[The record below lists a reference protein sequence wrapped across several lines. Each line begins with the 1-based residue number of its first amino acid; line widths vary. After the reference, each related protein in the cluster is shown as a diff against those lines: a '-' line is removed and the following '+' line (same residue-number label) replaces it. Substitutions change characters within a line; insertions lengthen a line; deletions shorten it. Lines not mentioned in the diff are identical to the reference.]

1 MTDYF
6 PRNPIYSAI
15 RSLFAVIDW
24 VVYFLMSILYEIFFA
39 VAGVDFLSGDVIRS
53 IYSRVQ
59 IILGV
64 FMIFK
69 LAVSILQGLVSP
81 DVILDKKRG
90 MGTIVSRIITSL
102 LMLALIAPMNIS
114 ASNEWERQVNNNGLL
129 FGTLFSLQN
138 RILANNTIGR
148 LIVGNNISEEFT
160 SSKSLSETGRVFS
173 TTVLKTFV
181 GINTSPDSKEPVCS
195 NINSG
200 ISNIINSSKSS
211 AGDILGIV
219 NIGCSQAGSG
229 SKSLFTSVISDF
241 IGNEHYAIYY
251 FLGASTIAGVI
262 IDVILIGYS
271 IDVAIRVFK
280 LAILRLIA
288 PIPIIGHMS
297 ISAKEGKGED
307 AFSRWTQTLISTYID
322 LFIRLAVIYFGLFFV
337 QLALNSKLGIT
348 NYNTSNV
355 MVNVFATLFIIIGLM
370 LFIKQAPK
378 YIKGALGIK
387 DGGAGV
393 GMTVLGTVAGHL
405 QAGGTIFGGSGH
417 QGFTKRL
424 EAFRGFASTVNEE
437 VAEKSFGDK
446 SKGHGQAYNFRKD
459 SIKKIQED
467 YDRDL
472 RQEYYKRGL
481 DLSDNTQYKK
491 RLFENQKAV
500 DAHTLKADLKANVTD
515 YGIARRTTPPVTGRG
530 VAVRFNDNTQQ
541 QASTSPPP
549 AQQQTQ
555 QQTSVQQNSQQ
566 QQNTQQQQQQNT
578 QQGNPP
584 TGPTP

>member
-15 RSLFAVIDW
+15 RSLFSVIDW
-24 VVYFLMSILYEIFFA
+24 VVYQLMSFLYEIFFA

-81 DVILDKKRG
+81 DVVLDKKRG

-114 ASNEWERQVNNNGLL
+114 ASNEWERQVNSNGLL
-129 FGTLFSLQN
+129 FGTLFSFQN

-181 GINTSPDSKEPVCS
+181 GINTSPNSKKPVCS

-200 ISNIINSSKSS
+200 ISNIINSSKSTP
-211 AGDILGIV
+211 GDILGIV

-229 SKSLFTSVISDF
+229 SKSLFASTISDL
-241 IGNEHYAIYY
+241 IGNDQYAIYY

-271 IDVAIRVFK
+271 LDVAIRVFK

-348 NYNTSNV
+348 NYNSSNV
-355 MVNVFATLFIIIGLM
+355 MINVFVTLFIIIGLM

-393 GMTVLGTVAGHL
+393 GMTVLGTVAGQL
-405 QAGGTIFGGSGH
+405 QSGGTIFGKSGDEL
-417 QGFTKRL
+417 RDRIND
-424 EAFRGFASTVNEE
+424 FRNFASTVNEE

-472 RQEYYKRGL
+472 RQEYYRRGL
-481 DLSDNTQYKK
+481 DFSGEDNSNYS
-491 RLFENQKAV
+491 RHLFENKKAEKARKTA
-500 DAHTLKADLKANVTD
+500 DTLANNQNRYSRSVST
-515 YGIARRTTPPVTGRG
+515 IPPVTGRG

-541 QASTSPPP
+541 QAPTP
-549 AQQQTQ
+549 QNTTQQTQ
-555 QQTSVQQNSQQ
+555 QQN
-566 QQNTQQQQQQNT
+566 NQQQQQQNN

-584 TGPTP
+584 TGTA

>member
-15 RSLFAVIDW
+15 RSLFAVIDQ

-181 GINTSPDSKEPVCS
+181 GINTSPNSKEPVCS
-195 NINSG
+195 NINPG
-200 ISNIINSSKSS
+200 ISNIIKSSKSS

-229 SKSLFTSVISDF
+229 SKSLFASVISDF
-241 IGNEHYAIYY
+241 IGNEHYAVYY

-288 PIPIIGHMS
+288 PVPIIGHMS

-348 NYNTSNV
+348 NYNSSNV
-355 MVNVFATLFIIIGLM
+355 MINVFATLFIIIGLM

-393 GMTVLGTVAGHL
+393 GMTVLGTVAGQL
-405 QAGGTIFGGSGH
+405 QSGGTIFGKSGDKL
-417 QGFTKRL
+417 GDRIND
-424 EAFRGFASTVNEE
+424 FRNFASTVNEE

-459 SIKKIQED
+459 SIKKLQED

-481 DLSDNTQYKK
+481 DISGGGGYKK
-491 RLFENQKAV
+491 RLFENQKAEG
-500 DAHTLKADLKANVTD
+500 AHIQKTDLKANIND
-515 YGIARRTTPPVTGRG
+515 YDTARRKTPPVTGRG
-530 VAVRFNDNTQQ
+530 VAVRFNDNNHQ
-541 QASTSPPP
+541 QAPTSPPP
-549 AQQQTQ
+549 T

-566 QQNTQQQQQQNT
+566 QQNAQQQQQQNT
-578 QQGNPP
+578 QQGNSP

>member
-15 RSLFAVIDW
+15 RSLFAVIDQ

-181 GINTSPDSKEPVCS
+181 GINTSPNSKEPVCS
-195 NINSG
+195 NINPG
-200 ISNIINSSKSS
+200 ISNIIKSSKSS

-229 SKSLFTSVISDF
+229 SKSLFASVISDF
-241 IGNEHYAIYY
+241 IGNEHYAVYY

-348 NYNTSNV
+348 NYNSSNV
-355 MVNVFATLFIIIGLM
+355 MINVFATLFIIIGLM

-393 GMTVLGTVAGHL
+393 GMTVLGTVAGQL
-405 QAGGTIFGGSGH
+405 QSGGTIFGKSGDKL
-417 QGFTKRL
+417 GDRIND
-424 EAFRGFASTVNEE
+424 FRNFASTVNEE

-459 SIKKIQED
+459 SIKKLQED

-481 DLSDNTQYKK
+481 DISGGGGYKK
-491 RLFENQKAV
+491 RLFENQKAEG
-500 DAHTLKADLKANVTD
+500 AHIQKTDLKANIND
-515 YGIARRTTPPVTGRG
+515 YDTARRKTPPVTGRG
-530 VAVRFNDNTQQ
+530 VAVRFNDNNHQ
-541 QASTSPPP
+541 QAPTSPPP
-549 AQQQTQ
+549 T

-566 QQNTQQQQQQNT
+566 QQNAQQQQQQNT

>member
-15 RSLFAVIDW
+15 RSLFAVIDQ
-24 VVYFLMSILYEIFFA
+24 VVYQLMSFLYEIFFA

-114 ASNEWERQVNNNGLL
+114 ASNEWERQVNSNGLL

-181 GINTSPDSKEPVCS
+181 GINTSPNSKEPVCS
-195 NINSG
+195 NINPG
-200 ISNIINSSKSS
+200 ISNIIKSSKSS
-211 AGDILGIV
+211 AGDILGLV

-229 SKSLFTSVISDF
+229 SKSLFASVISDF
-241 IGNEHYAIYY
+241 IGNEHYAVYY

-288 PIPIIGHMS
+288 PVPIIGHMS

-348 NYNTSNV
+348 NYNSSNV
-355 MVNVFATLFIIIGLM
+355 MINVFATLFIIIGLM

-393 GMTVLGTVAGHL
+393 GMTVFGTVAGQL
-405 QAGGTIFGGSGH
+405 QSGGTIFGKSGDKL
-417 QGFTKRL
+417 GDRIND
-424 EAFRGFASTVNEE
+424 FRNFASTVNEE

-459 SIKKIQED
+459 SIKKLQED

-481 DLSDNTQYKK
+481 DISGGGGYKK
-491 RLFENQKAV
+491 RLFENQKAEG
-500 DAHTLKADLKANVTD
+500 AHILKTDLKANIKD
-515 YGIARRTTPPVTGRG
+515 YDTAIRTTPPVTGRG
-530 VAVRFNDNTQQ
+530 VAVRFNDKTQQ
-541 QASTSPPP
+541 QAPTSPPP
-549 AQQQTQ
+549 T

-566 QQNTQQQQQQNT
+566 QQNAQQQQQQNT

>member
-15 RSLFAVIDW
+15 RTLFAVIDQ

-181 GINTSPDSKEPVCS
+181 GINTSPNSKEPVCS
-195 NINSG
+195 NINPG
-200 ISNIINSSKSS
+200 ISNIIKSSKSS

-229 SKSLFTSVISDF
+229 SKSLFASVISDF
-241 IGNEHYAIYY
+241 IGNEHYAVYY

-288 PIPIIGHMS
+288 PVPIIGHMS

-348 NYNTSNV
+348 NYNSSNV
-355 MVNVFATLFIIIGLM
+355 MINVFATLFIIIGLM

-393 GMTVLGTVAGHL
+393 GMTVLGTVAGQL
-405 QAGGTIFGGSGH
+405 QSGGTIFGKSGDKL
-417 QGFTKRL
+417 GDRIND
-424 EAFRGFASTVNEE
+424 FRNFASTVNEE

-459 SIKKIQED
+459 SIKKLQED

-481 DLSDNTQYKK
+481 DISGGGGYKK
-491 RLFENQKAV
+491 RLFENQKAEG
-500 DAHTLKADLKANVTD
+500 AHIQKTDLKANIND
-515 YGIARRTTPPVTGRG
+515 YDAARRKTPPVTGRG
-530 VAVRFNDNTQQ
+530 VAVRFNDNNRQ
-541 QASTSPPP
+541 QAPTSPPP
-549 AQQQTQ
+549 T

-566 QQNTQQQQQQNT
+566 QQNAQQQQQQNT

>member
-15 RSLFAVIDW
+15 RSLFSVIDW
-24 VVYFLMSILYEIFFA
+24 VVFQLMSFLYEIFFA
-39 VAGVDFLSGDVIRS
+39 VAGVDFLGGDVTRS

-69 LAVSILQGLVSP
+69 LSVSILQGLVSP
-81 DVILDKKRG
+81 DVVLDKKRG

-114 ASNEWERQVNNNGLL
+114 ASNEWERQVNSNGLL
-129 FGTLFSLQN
+129 FGTLFSFQN

-148 LIVGNNISEEFT
+148 LIVGNNISENFT
-160 SSKSLSETGRVFS
+160 SSKSLSA

-181 GINTSPDSKEPVCS
+181 GINTSPNSKKPVCS
-195 NINSG
+195 NINSS
-200 ISNIINSSKSS
+200 ISNIINSSKSTP
-211 AGDILGIV
+211 GDILGIV

-229 SKSLFTSVISDF
+229 SRSLFASTISDL
-241 IGNEHYAIYY
+241 IGNDQYAIYY

-262 IDVILIGYS
+262 LDVLLIGYS
-271 IDVAIRVFK
+271 LDVAVRVFK
-280 LAILRLIA
+280 LAVLRLIA
-288 PIPIIGHMS
+288 PVPIIGHMS

-322 LFIRLAVIYFGLFFV
+322 LFIRLAVIYFGLFLV

-348 NYNTSNV
+348 NYNSSNA
-355 MVNVFATLFIIIGLM
+355 MINVFVTLFIIIGLM

-387 DGGAGV
+387 EGGAGV
-393 GMTVLGTVAGHL
+393 GMTVLGTVAGQL
-405 QAGGTIFGGSGH
+405 QAGGTIFGKSGDKL
-417 QGFTKRL
+417 GDRIND
-424 EAFRGFASTVNEE
+424 FRNFASTVNEE

-459 SIKKIQED
+459 SIKKIQDD

-481 DLSDNTQYKK
+481 DFSGEDNSNYA
-491 RLFENQKAV
+491 RHLFENQKA
-500 DAHTLKADLKANVTD
+500 ASARTAAGTLANNKNRYSRSVST
-515 YGIARRTTPPVTGRG
+515 IPPVAGRG

-541 QASTSPPP
+541 Q
-549 AQQQTQ
+549 TQ
-555 QQTSVQQNSQQ
+555 QN
-566 QQNTQQQQQQNT
+566 N

-584 TGPTP
+584 TGTA

>member
-15 RSLFAVIDW
+15 RSLFSVIDW
-24 VVYFLMSILYEIFFA
+24 VVYQLMSFLYEIFFA
-39 VAGVDFLSGDVIRS
+39 VAGVDFLGGDIIRS

-114 ASNEWERQVNNNGLL
+114 ASNEWERQVNSNGLL

-181 GINTSPDSKEPVCS
+181 GINTSPNSKEPVCS
-195 NINSG
+195 NINPG
-200 ISNIINSSKSS
+200 ISNIIKSSKSS
-211 AGDILGIV
+211 AGDILGLV

-229 SKSLFTSVISDF
+229 SKSLFASTISDF
-241 IGNEHYAIYY
+241 IGNEQYAIYY

-288 PIPIIGHMS
+288 PVPIIGHMS

-337 QLALNSKLGIT
+337 QLALNSKLVIT
-348 NYNTSNV
+348 NYNSSNV
-355 MVNVFATLFIIIGLM
+355 MINVFATLFIIIGLM

-393 GMTVLGTVAGHL
+393 GMTVLGTVAGQL
-405 QAGGTIFGGSGH
+405 QSGGTIFGKSGDKL
-417 QGFTKRL
+417 GDRIND
-424 EAFRGFASTVNEE
+424 FRNFASTVNEE

-459 SIKKIQED
+459 SIKKLQED

-481 DLSDNTQYKK
+481 DISGGGGYKK
-491 RLFENQKAV
+491 RLFENQKAEG
-500 DAHTLKADLKANVTD
+500 AHILKTDLKANIKD
-515 YGIARRTTPPVTGRG
+515 YDTARRTTPPVTGRG

-541 QASTSPPP
+541 QAPTSPPP
-549 AQQQTQ
+549 T

-566 QQNTQQQQQQNT
+566 QQNAQQQQQQNT

>member
-15 RSLFAVIDW
+15 RSLFAVIDQ

-181 GINTSPDSKEPVCS
+181 GINTSPNSKEPVCS
-195 NINSG
+195 NINPG
-200 ISNIINSSKSS
+200 IFNIIKSSKSS

-229 SKSLFTSVISDF
+229 SKSLFASVISDF
-241 IGNEHYAIYY
+241 IGNEHYAVYY

-288 PIPIIGHMS
+288 PVPIIGHMS

-348 NYNTSNV
+348 NYNSSNV
-355 MVNVFATLFIIIGLM
+355 MINVFATLFIIIGLM

-393 GMTVLGTVAGHL
+393 GMTVLGTVAGQL
-405 QAGGTIFGGSGH
+405 QAGGTIFGKSGD
-417 QGFTKRL
+417 KLSERISD
-424 EAFRGFASTVNEE
+424 FRGFASTVNEE

-459 SIKKIQED
+459 SIKKLQED

-481 DLSDNTQYKK
+481 DLSGNTPYKK
-491 RLFENQKAV
+491 RLFENQKAEG
-500 DAHTLKADLKANVTD
+500 AHTQKADLKANISD
-515 YGIARRTTPPVTGRG
+515 YTRNVIPSTPPVAGRG

-541 QASTSPPP
+541 QAPTSPPP
-549 AQQQTQ
+549 TQQTQ

-566 QQNTQQQQQQNT
+566 QQNTQQ
-578 QQGNPP
+578 GNPP

>member
-15 RSLFAVIDW
+15 RSLFAVIDQ

-181 GINTSPDSKEPVCS
+181 GINTSPNSKEPVCS
-195 NINSG
+195 NINPG
-200 ISNIINSSKSS
+200 ISNIIKSSKSS

-229 SKSLFTSVISDF
+229 SKSLFASVISDF
-241 IGNEHYAIYY
+241 IGNEHYAVYY
-251 FLGASTIAGVI
+251 FLGASTIACVI

-288 PIPIIGHMS
+288 PVPIIGHMS

-348 NYNTSNV
+348 NYNSSNV
-355 MVNVFATLFIIIGLM
+355 MINVFATLFIIIGLM

-393 GMTVLGTVAGHL
+393 GMTVLGTVAGQL
-405 QAGGTIFGGSGH
+405 QAGGTIFGKSGDKL
-417 QGFTKRL
+417 GDRIND
-424 EAFRGFASTVNEE
+424 FRNFASTVNEE

-459 SIKKIQED
+459 SIKKLQED

-481 DLSDNTQYKK
+481 DVSGGGGYKK
-491 RLFENQKAV
+491 RLFENQKAEG
-500 DAHTLKADLKANVTD
+500 AHIQKTDLKANIND
-515 YGIARRTTPPVTGRG
+515 YDAARRKTPPVTGRG
-530 VAVRFNDNTQQ
+530 VAVRFNDNNHQ
-541 QASTSPPP
+541 QAPTSPPP
-549 AQQQTQ
+549 T

-566 QQNTQQQQQQNT
+566 QQNAQQQQQQNN

-584 TGPTP
+584 TGTA

>member
-15 RSLFAVIDW
+15 RSLFAVIDQ

-181 GINTSPDSKEPVCS
+181 GINTSPNSKEPVCS
-195 NINSG
+195 NINPG
-200 ISNIINSSKSS
+200 ISNIIKSSKSS

-219 NIGCSQAGSG
+219 NIGCSQAGSD
-229 SKSLFTSVISDF
+229 SKSLFASVISDF
-241 IGNEHYAIYY
+241 IGNEHYAVYY

-288 PIPIIGHMS
+288 PVPIIGHMS

-348 NYNTSNV
+348 NYNSSNV
-355 MVNVFATLFIIIGLM
+355 MINVFATLFIIIGLM

-393 GMTVLGTVAGHL
+393 GMTVLGTVAGQL
-405 QAGGTIFGGSGH
+405 QSGGTIFGKSGDKL
-417 QGFTKRL
+417 GDRIND
-424 EAFRGFASTVNEE
+424 FRNFASTVNEE

-459 SIKKIQED
+459 SIKKLQED

-481 DLSDNTQYKK
+481 DISGGGGYKK
-491 RLFENQKAV
+491 RLFENQKAEG
-500 DAHTLKADLKANVTD
+500 AHIQKTDLKANIND
-515 YGIARRTTPPVTGRG
+515 YDAARRKTPPVTGRG

-541 QASTSPPP
+541 HAPTSPPP
-549 AQQQTQ
+549 T

-566 QQNTQQQQQQNT
+566 QQNAQQQQQQNT

>member
-15 RSLFAVIDW
+15 RSLFAVIDQ

-181 GINTSPDSKEPVCS
+181 GINTSPNSKEPVCS
-195 NINSG
+195 NINPG
-200 ISNIINSSKSS
+200 ISNIIKSSKSS

-229 SKSLFTSVISDF
+229 SKSLFASVISDF
-241 IGNEHYAIYY
+241 IGNEHYAVYY

-288 PIPIIGHMS
+288 PVPIIGHMS

-348 NYNTSNV
+348 NYNSSNV
-355 MVNVFATLFIIIGLM
+355 MINVFATLFIIIGLM

-393 GMTVLGTVAGHL
+393 GMTVLGTVAGQL
-405 QAGGTIFGGSGH
+405 QSGGTIFGKSGDKL
-417 QGFTKRL
+417 GDRIND
-424 EAFRGFASTVNEE
+424 FRNFASTVNEE

-459 SIKKIQED
+459 SIKKLQED

-481 DLSDNTQYKK
+481 DLSGNTPYKK
-491 RLFENQKAV
+491 RLFENQKAEG
-500 DAHTLKADLKANVTD
+500 AHTQKADLKANIND
-515 YGIARRTTPPVTGRG
+515 YDAARRKTPPVTGRG
-530 VAVRFNDNTQQ
+530 VAVRFNDNNHQ
-541 QASTSPPP
+541 QAPTSPPP
-549 AQQQTQ
+549 T

-566 QQNTQQQQQQNT
+566 QQNAQQQQQQNT

>member
-15 RSLFAVIDW
+15 RSLFSVIDW

-181 GINTSPDSKEPVCS
+181 GINTSPNSKEPVCS
-195 NINSG
+195 NINPG

-229 SKSLFTSVISDF
+229 SKSLFSSVISDF
-241 IGNEHYAIYY
+241 IGNEQYAIYY

-271 IDVAIRVFK
+271 IDVAVRVFK

-288 PIPIIGHMS
+288 PVPIIGHMS

-405 QAGGTIFGGSGH
+405 QAGGTVFSGKTI
-417 QGFTKRL
+417 GERISD
-424 EAFRGFASTVNEE
+424 FRNFASTVNEE

-459 SIKKIQED
+459 SIKKLQED

-481 DLSDNTQYKK
+481 DISGGGGYKK
-491 RLFENQKAV
+491 RLFENQKAEA
-500 DAHTLKADLKANVTD
+500 AHILKTDLKANTKD
-515 YGIARRTTPPVTGRG
+515 YDIARRATPPVTGRG

-541 QASTSPPP
+541 QVPTSPPP
-549 AQQQTQ
+549 TQQTQ

-566 QQNTQQQQQQNT
+566 QQNNQQQQQQNT

>member
-15 RSLFAVIDW
+15 RSLFAVIDQ

-181 GINTSPDSKEPVCS
+181 GINTSPNSKEPVCS
-195 NINSG
+195 NINPG
-200 ISNIINSSKSS
+200 ISNIIKSSKSS

-229 SKSLFTSVISDF
+229 SKSLFASVISDF
-241 IGNEHYAIYY
+241 IGNEHYAVYY

-288 PIPIIGHMS
+288 PVPIIGHMS

-348 NYNTSNV
+348 NYNSSNV
-355 MVNVFATLFIIIGLM
+355 MINVFATLFIIIGLM

-393 GMTVLGTVAGHL
+393 GMTVLGTVAGQL
-405 QAGGTIFGGSGH
+405 QAGGTIFGKSGA
-417 QGFTKRL
+417 KLSERISD
-424 EAFRGFASTVNEE
+424 FRGFASTVNEE

-459 SIKKIQED
+459 SIKKLQED

-481 DLSDNTQYKK
+481 DISGGGGYKK
-491 RLFENQKAV
+491 RLFENQKAEG
-500 DAHTLKADLKANVTD
+500 AHIQKTDLKANIND
-515 YGIARRTTPPVTGRG
+515 YDAARRTTPPVTGRG
-530 VAVRFNDNTQQ
+530 VAVRFNDNNHQ
-541 QASTSPPP
+541 QAPTSPPP
-549 AQQQTQ
+549 T

-566 QQNTQQQQQQNT
+566 QQNAQQQQQQNN

-584 TGPTP
+584 TGTA

>member
-15 RSLFAVIDW
+15 RSLFSVIDW
-24 VVYFLMSILYEIFFA
+24 VVYQLMSFLYEIFFA
-39 VAGVDFLSGDVIRS
+39 VAGVDFLGGDIIRS

-114 ASNEWERQVNNNGLL
+114 ASNEWERQVNSNGLL

-181 GINTSPDSKEPVCS
+181 GINTSPNSKEPVCS
-195 NINSG
+195 NINPG
-200 ISNIINSSKSS
+200 ISNIIKSSKSS
-211 AGDILGIV
+211 AGDILGLV

-229 SKSLFTSVISDF
+229 SKSLFASTISDF
-241 IGNEHYAIYY
+241 IGNEQYAIYY

-288 PIPIIGHMS
+288 PVPIIGHMS

-322 LFIRLAVIYFGLFFV
+322 LFIRLAVIYFGLFFI
-337 QLALNSKLGIT
+337 QLALNSKLVIT
-348 NYNTSNV
+348 NYNSSNV
-355 MVNVFATLFIIIGLM
+355 MINVFATLFIIIGLM

-393 GMTVLGTVAGHL
+393 GMTVLGTVAGQL
-405 QAGGTIFGGSGH
+405 QSGGTIFGKSGDKL
-417 QGFTKRL
+417 GDRIND
-424 EAFRGFASTVNEE
+424 FRNFASTVNEE

-459 SIKKIQED
+459 SIKKLQED

-481 DLSDNTQYKK
+481 DISGGGGYKK
-491 RLFENQKAV
+491 RLFENQKAEG
-500 DAHTLKADLKANVTD
+500 AHILKTDLKANIKD
-515 YGIARRTTPPVTGRG
+515 YDTARRTTPPVTGRG

-541 QASTSPPP
+541 QAPTSPPP
-549 AQQQTQ
+549 T

-566 QQNTQQQQQQNT
+566 QQNAQQQQQQNT

>member
-15 RSLFAVIDW
+15 RSLFAVIDQ

-181 GINTSPDSKEPVCS
+181 GINTSPNSKEPVCS
-195 NINSG
+195 NINPG
-200 ISNIINSSKSS
+200 ISNIIKSSKSS

-229 SKSLFTSVISDF
+229 SKSLFASVISDF
-241 IGNEHYAIYY
+241 IGNEHYAVYY

-288 PIPIIGHMS
+288 PVPIIGHMS

-348 NYNTSNV
+348 NYNSSNV
-355 MVNVFATLFIIIGLM
+355 MINVFVTLFIIIGLM

-393 GMTVLGTVAGHL
+393 GMTVLGTVAGQL
-405 QAGGTIFGGSGH
+405 QSGGTIFGKSGDKL
-417 QGFTKRL
+417 GDRIND
-424 EAFRGFASTVNEE
+424 FRNFASTVNEE

-459 SIKKIQED
+459 SIKKLQED

-481 DLSDNTQYKK
+481 DLSGNTPYKK
-491 RLFENQKAV
+491 RLFENQKAEG
-500 DAHTLKADLKANVTD
+500 AHTQKADLKANIND
-515 YGIARRTTPPVTGRG
+515 YDAARRKTPPVTGRG
-530 VAVRFNDNTQQ
+530 VAVRFNDNNHQ
-541 QASTSPPP
+541 QAPTSPPP
-549 AQQQTQ
+549 T

-566 QQNTQQQQQQNT
+566 QQNAQQQQQQNT

>member
-15 RSLFAVIDW
+15 RSLFAVIDQ

-181 GINTSPDSKEPVCS
+181 GINTSPNSKEPVCS
-195 NINSG
+195 NINPG
-200 ISNIINSSKSS
+200 ISNIIKSSKSS

-219 NIGCSQAGSG
+219 NIGCSQAGSD
-229 SKSLFTSVISDF
+229 SKSLFASVISDF
-241 IGNEHYAIYY
+241 IGNEHYAVYY

-288 PIPIIGHMS
+288 PVPIIGHMS

-348 NYNTSNV
+348 NYNSSNV
-355 MVNVFATLFIIIGLM
+355 MINVFATLFIIIGLM

-393 GMTVLGTVAGHL
+393 GMTVLGTVAGQL
-405 QAGGTIFGGSGH
+405 QSGGTIFGKSGDKL
-417 QGFTKRL
+417 GDRIND
-424 EAFRGFASTVNEE
+424 FRNFASTVNEE

-459 SIKKIQED
+459 SIKKLQED

-481 DLSDNTQYKK
+481 DISGGGGYKK
-491 RLFENQKAV
+491 RLFENQKAEG
-500 DAHTLKADLKANVTD
+500 AHIQKTDLKANIND
-515 YGIARRTTPPVTGRG
+515 YDAARRKTPPVTGRG
-530 VAVRFNDNTQQ
+530 VAVRFNDNNHQ
-541 QASTSPPP
+541 QAPTSPPP
-549 AQQQTQ
+549 T

-566 QQNTQQQQQQNT
+566 QQNAQQQQQQNT

>member
-15 RSLFAVIDW
+15 RSLFAVIDQ

-181 GINTSPDSKEPVCS
+181 GINTSPNSKEPVCS
-195 NINSG
+195 NINPG
-200 ISNIINSSKSS
+200 ISNIIKSSKSS

-229 SKSLFTSVISDF
+229 SKSLFASVISDF
-241 IGNEHYAIYY
+241 IGNEHYAVYY

-271 IDVAIRVFK
+271 IDVAIRFFK

-288 PIPIIGHMS
+288 PVPIIGHMS

-348 NYNTSNV
+348 NYNSSNV
-355 MVNVFATLFIIIGLM
+355 MINVFATLFIIIGLM

-393 GMTVLGTVAGHL
+393 GMTVLGTVAGQL
-405 QAGGTIFGGSGH
+405 QAGGTIFGKSGDKL
-417 QGFTKRL
+417 GDRIND
-424 EAFRGFASTVNEE
+424 FRNFASTVNEE

-459 SIKKIQED
+459 SIKKLQED

-481 DLSDNTQYKK
+481 DVSGGGGYKK
-491 RLFENQKAV
+491 RLFENQKAEG
-500 DAHTLKADLKANVTD
+500 AHIQKTDLKANIND
-515 YGIARRTTPPVTGRG
+515 YDAARRKTPPVTGRG
-530 VAVRFNDNTQQ
+530 VAVRFNDNNHQ
-541 QASTSPPP
+541 QAPTSPPP
-549 AQQQTQ
+549 T

-566 QQNTQQQQQQNT
+566 QQNAQQQQQQNN

-584 TGPTP
+584 TGTA

>member
-15 RSLFAVIDW
+15 RSLFAVIDQ

-195 NINSG
+195 NINPG

-229 SKSLFTSVISDF
+229 SKSLFASVISDF

-481 DLSDNTQYKK
+481 DISGNGGYKK
-491 RLFENQKAV
+491 HLFENQKAFG
-500 DAHTLKADLKANVTD
+500 AHTKATALEANKDNYTRNV
-515 YGIARRTTPPVTGRG
+515 IPSTPPVTGRG

-541 QASTSPPP
+541 QAPTSPPP
-549 AQQQTQ
+549 AQ

-584 TGPTP
+584 TRPTP

>member
-15 RSLFAVIDW
+15 RSLFAVIDQ

-114 ASNEWERQVNNNGLL
+114 ASNEWERQVNSNGLL

-181 GINTSPDSKEPVCS
+181 GINTSPNSKEPVCS
-195 NINSG
+195 NINPG
-200 ISNIINSSKSS
+200 ISNIIKSSKSS
-211 AGDILGIV
+211 AGDILGLV

-229 SKSLFTSVISDF
+229 SKSLFASVISDF
-241 IGNEHYAIYY
+241 IGNEHYAVYY

-288 PIPIIGHMS
+288 PVPIIGHMS

-348 NYNTSNV
+348 NYNSSNV
-355 MVNVFATLFIIIGLM
+355 MINVFATLFIIIGLM

-393 GMTVLGTVAGHL
+393 GMTVLGTVAGQL
-405 QAGGTIFGGSGH
+405 QSGGTIFGKSGDKL
-417 QGFTKRL
+417 GDRIND
-424 EAFRGFASTVNEE
+424 FRNFASTVNEE

-459 SIKKIQED
+459 SIKKLQED

-481 DLSDNTQYKK
+481 DLSGNTPYKK
-491 RLFENQKAV
+491 RLFENQKAEG
-500 DAHTLKADLKANVTD
+500 AHTLKADLKANISD
-515 YGIARRTTPPVTGRG
+515 YTRNVIPSTPPVTGRG
-530 VAVRFNDNTQQ
+530 VAVRFNDNTHQ
-541 QASTSPPP
+541 QAPTSPPP
-549 AQQQTQ
+549 T

-566 QQNTQQQQQQNT
+566 QQNAQQQQQNT